1 MIRQC
6 TAFDE
11 LPRPA
16 LLRAALETMHV
27 GHLVDRALMPQVFL
41 ATRDV
46 NAVDGVAIDEWMG
59 ASPVYTG
66 RMRRLMRIEGDDVPA
81 IVKALQLDCGFPH
94 QYMDVGWKLI
104 DATHGEFF
112 LLHCGALMDVEPH
125 GEARVVGMCH
135 TIEDPTFDATAYA
148 TNPRARIRPIHRPPR
163 RPADRHPHCHW
174 TIAIDAANEPVG
186 PAKNTRA
193 VAALPLAQVENARAP
208 ERDAGWRDYARPAEP
223 GFKLGHLS
231 SATLAAVAR
240 EFQIQVNLLAA
251 SAEIA
256 LAERVGAE
264 RAREASAAQ
273 WSAVGWHG
281 AARLARA
288 LGVESGGAGA
298 VAQVLRLHA
307 ALPPGFAR
315 EIAVE
320 GERVLVALA
329 PQRDGLLD
337 AAHPGW
343 LGALARGE
351 TRGLEA
357 AAQGADPRARLVA
370 CRVGG
375 ARVEAELTVSAG
387 TEPAKPPQSAQ
398 LMSFS
403 TATKFAFDTSEA
415 PGDVGSRVPLVNQR
429 PRQSAR

>member
-1 MIRQC
+1 VTRQC
-6 TAFDE
+6 SAFDE
-11 LPRPA
+11 LPRPT
-16 LLRAALETMHV
+16 LLRVALETMHF

-46 NAVDGVAIDEWMG
+46 NAVDQVAIDEWMG

-66 RMRRLMRIEGDDVPA
+66 RMRRLMKIEGDGVPA

-94 QYMDVGWKLI
+94 QYMDVGWRLI
-104 DATHGEFF
+104 DESHAEFF

-148 TNPRARIRPIHRPPR
+148 TNPRARVRPVHRPPR
-163 RPADRHPHCHW
+163 IPKDRHPHCHW
-174 TIAIDAANEPVG
+174 TIAIDPANAPVG

-193 VAALPLAQVENARAP
+193 VAALPLAQIENARAP
-208 ERDAGWRDYARPAEP
+208 ERDAGWFDYARAAEP
-223 GFKLGHLS
+223 SFKLGHLS

-240 EFQIQVNLLAA
+240 ELQTQVNLLAC
-251 SAEIA
+251 SAELA

-264 RAREASAAQ
+264 RARDALAAQ

-281 AARLARA
+281 GARLARA
-288 LGVESGGAGA
+288 LGIPGGGATA

-307 ALPPGFAR
+307 ALPPGFSR
-315 EIAVE
+315 QIAAE
-320 GERVLVALA
+320 GERVSLALE
-329 PQRDGLLD
+329 PQHAELLE

-343 LGALARGE
+343 LGLLARGE
-351 TRGLEA
+351 RGGLEA
-357 AAQGADPRARLVA
+357 AAQGADPRARLLRLDV
-370 CRVGG
+370 RGG
-375 ARVEAELTVSAG
+375 RVEAELEVSADA
-387 TEPAKPPQSAQ
+387 EPAKPPQAAA

-403 TATKFAFDTSEA
+403 TATTFAFDLSEA
-415 PGDVGSRVPLVNQR
+415 RLGR
-429 PRQSAR
+429 

>member
-1 MIRQC
+1 MTKQC

-11 LPRPA
+11 LPRES
-16 LLRAALETMHV
+16 LLRATLETMHV
-27 GHLVDRALMPQVFL
+27 GHLIFRALMPQVFL

-46 NAVDGVAIDEWMG
+46 NVVDQVAIDEWMG

-66 RMRRLMRIEGDDVPA
+66 RMRSLMKIAGDGVPA

-104 DATHGEFF
+104 DEAHGEFF

-125 GEARVVGMCH
+125 GESRVIGMCH

-163 RPADRHPHCHW
+163 TPKDRHPHCHW
-174 TIAIDAANEPVG
+174 TIAIDPANEPVG

-193 VAALPLAQVENARAP
+193 VAALPLAQLENARAP
-208 ERDAGWRDYARPAEP
+208 ERDTGWVDYARPAEP

-240 EFQIQVNLLAA
+240 EFQVQVNLLAC

-256 LAERVGAE
+256 LTERVGEAK
-264 RAREASAAQ
+264 AREALTAQ
-273 WSAVGWHG
+273 WAAVGWHAG
-281 AARLARA
+281 ARLARA
-288 LGVESGGAGA
+288 LGVAGGGARA
-298 VAQVLRLHA
+298 VAQVLGLHA
-307 ALPPGFAR
+307 ALPPGCAR
-315 EIAVE
+315 AITVD
-320 GERVLVALA
+320 GERVRIALEA
-329 PQRDGLLD
+329 QRGDLLD

-343 LGALARGE
+343 LGLLARGNAS
-351 TRGLEA
+351 GIEA
-357 AAQGADPRARLVA
+357 AAQGADPRARLL
-370 CRVGG
+370 G
-375 ARVEAELTVSAG
+375 VEVRAGRASAELSVSAG
-387 TEPAKPPQSAQ
+387 TEPAKPPVGAK

-403 TATKFAFDTSEA
+403 TTIGFTFDTSEA
-415 PGDVGSRVPLVNQR
+415 RLGR
-429 PRQSAR
+429 